1 MNGLV
6 NELERESM
14 GELAFFIAPIDR
26 TSQAL
31 GIPIFAR
38 FLEVAL
44 PRPSL
49 RAVSSELPPKSESIV
64 IFCKMHFSTF
74 EPAATIFSL
83 WA

>member
-49 RAVSSELPPKSESIV
+49 RCGLLRAPSKKRINRYFLQNA
-64 IFCKMHFSTF
+64 FFHF
-74 EPAATIFSL
+74 
-83 WA
+83 

>member
-6 NELERESM
+6 NELEREPM

-44 PRPSL
+44 PRP
-49 RAVSSELPPKSESIV
+49 
-64 IFCKMHFSTF
+64 
-74 EPAATIFSL
+74 
-83 WA
+83 